1 MIKAKTGFHKK
12 MKVFITHMHGDHV
25 LGLPGLLQTM
35 ALLDRQ
41 RKLEVYGPSG
51 ITLFLECMRK
61 TVQFVLTFAVEVHE
75 VEKEGAVCEEKE
87 YVVEAVWANHVIPNL
102 AYAFVEKPRLGRF
115 FPEKAK
121 KLKVPEG
128 RLWSELQNGHNVKL
142 PNGKV
147 VKPEQVVGSRRMGR
161 KIVYTGD
168 TRPFRGFAK
177 FAAGAD
183 LLVHDAT
190 LDDELVE
197 RALEDGHSTAVQ
209 AAEDAKKAKVK
220 RLILTH
226 ISARY
231 QDASKLLVQAKKVFK
246 ETEVA
251 EDFMKVEIPLL
262 ES

>member
-1 MIKAKTGFHKK
+1 
-12 MKVFITHMHGDHV
+12 
-25 LGLPGLLQTM
+25 
-35 ALLDRQ
+35 
-41 RKLEVYGPSG
+41 
-51 ITLFLECMRK
+51 
-61 TVQFVLTFAVEVHE
+61 
-75 VEKEGAVCEEKE
+75 
-87 YVVEAVWANHVIPNL
+87 
-102 AYAFVEKPRLGRF
+102 
-115 FPEKAK
+115 
-121 KLKVPEG
+121 
-128 RLWSELQNGHNVKL
+128 
-142 PNGKV
+142 
-147 VKPEQVVGSRRMGR
+147 MGR